1 MVKRSIAGL
10 IRCRFF
16 LGGNERWGTTLTLQ
30 TYAEEKR
37 ARVLQMWLRTVL
49 VRTKRTSPYGE
60 ILAEASTA
68 ADGVLWREPG
78 DFCRCGSVTLG
89 LELLRTASAGR
100 GVGETQLAALLLLH
114 PVSQNLALLF
124 IQDLDG
130 FLYLPERIFFASP

>member
-1 MVKRSIAGL
+1 MGY
-10 IRCRFF
+10 
-16 LGGNERWGTTLTLQ
+16 NLTLQ

-78 DFCRCGSVTLG
+78 DFCRCGSETLG
-89 LELLRTASAGR
+89 LELLRTAGAGR
-100 GVGETQLAALLLLH
+100 GVGETQLAVMLLLH
-114 PVSQNLALLF
+114 PISQNHALLF
-124 IQDLDG
+124 I
-130 FLYLPERIFFASP
+130 